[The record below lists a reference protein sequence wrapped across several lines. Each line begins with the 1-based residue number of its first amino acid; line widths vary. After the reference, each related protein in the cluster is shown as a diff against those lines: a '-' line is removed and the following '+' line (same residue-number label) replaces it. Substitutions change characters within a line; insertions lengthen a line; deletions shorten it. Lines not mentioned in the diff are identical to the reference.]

1 MLKVQNVVKDYR
13 ISKNVSERVLKG
25 VSIEFQP
32 GEVTAIFGASGCGKS
47 TLLNILSGLDS
58 KYQGDVY
65 YNDLNLRTMNLD
77 SYRKNVIGF
86 IFQNFNLIPHM
97 SVKENVGS
105 VLSMSKISKK
115 ERDAKIQE
123 ALKLVGLEEYANR
136 LPKILS
142 GGQKQR
148 VAIARALAA
157 SPEVLIAD
165 EPTGS
170 LDRENRDL
178 VLELLKKQAKSGKTV
193 IIVTHDQ
200 EIAAIADKVVTLDY
214 GVVANIDAKQ
224 ASVSETKETKVF
236 EKHTLGFKN
245 IVKMSFK
252 NLTSRK
258 LRTILVSLG
267 TSIGIA
273 AVLVAFSLGSGTQA
287 EILKTLSTIQRPED
301 VSVTDMQDGAISMD
315 DIQTIKKEL
324 NDSTIQYVPQIIY
337 FVKENADERGSTV
350 VLSSSDDKMRAFTT
364 ASLLYGKP
372 ATQSDEAY
380 ISEAQANLLLSKS
393 GINPS
398 SEELKKLIGQKQTL
412 TLQVE
417 GNENGTTDTQNRK
430 FVYKTFDVEVKIAG
444 ILQKTYNG
452 QIYMISDTL
461 AESKRPVS
469 QDALNVSQYTLET
482 KSKED
487 AQKLSQKFKS
497 NKALEKYQAVSLEDI
512 IGSVMTFIFVV
523 SAILAGIAGISLF
536 VSAFMIL
543 IVLYTSVVERT
554 REIGIIRALG
564 FKKMSVRLVFFLE
577 AVFIILFANI
587 LGFALAGLV
596 SVLINSIANPVIGF
610 NPSLITVESAVL
622 ALVITMGIGMLSAL
636 YPAAKASKVDPADAL
651 RYE

>member
-1 MLKVQNVVKDYR
+1 MLKIQNVVKEYR
-13 ISKNVSERVLKG
+13 ISKSVSERVLKG
-25 VSIEFQP
+25 VSVDFYP

-58 KYQGDVY
+58 KYQGDVL
-65 YNDLNLRTMNLD
+65 YNNLNLRTMNLD
-77 SYRKNVIGF
+77 TYRKNVIGF

-115 ERDAKIQE
+115 ERDTRIAE
-123 ALKLVGLEEYANR
+123 SLKLVGLEEFSNR
-136 LPKILS
+136 LPKVLS

-157 SPEVLIAD
+157 NPEILIAD

-178 VLELLKKQAKSGKTV
+178 VLDLLKQQAKQGKTV

-200 EIAAIADKVVTLDY
+200 EIASIADKVVTLDY
-214 GVVANIDAKQ
+214 GVVSNIEVKHAFEKQ
-224 ASVSETKETKVF
+224 TDESKVF

-245 IVKMSFK
+245 VVKMSFK

-273 AVLVAFSLGSGTQA
+273 AVLVAFSLGSGTQS
-287 EILKTLSTIQRPED
+287 EIMKTLSTIQKPEA
-301 VSVTDMQDGAISMD
+301 VSVSDMKDG
-315 DIQTIKKEL
+315 TITADELKEMKKEL
-324 NDSTIQYVPQIIY
+324 NNENLIYTPQTTYTIET
-337 FVKENADERGSTV
+337 VKGERGTSIVYT
-350 VLSSSDDKMRAFTT
+350 SSEEQMKSFTT

-372 ATQSDEAY
+372 ATKDEEVY
-380 ISEAQANLLLSKS
+380 ITKDQATMLLEKD
-393 GINPS
+393 GKKAS
-398 SEELKKLIGQKQTL
+398 SEEIEKLIGKKEKL
-412 TLQVE
+412 TLQVDLFE
-417 GNENGTTDTQNRK
+417 ESTQTEPK
-430 FVYKTFDVEVKIAG
+430 SKYEPVTFEVEVTIAG
-444 ILQKTYNG
+444 VLQKMYNG
-452 QIYMISDTL
+452 PMFMASNKFLNNHLPVPQDKVKVYQYLITAKDKEEAQSIS
-461 AESKRPVS
+461 K
-469 QDALNVSQYTLET
+469 
-482 KSKED
+482 
-487 AQKLSQKFKS
+487 KFKS
-497 NKALEKYQAVSLEDI
+497 TKVLERYAAMTLEDM
-512 IGSVMTFIFVV
+512 IGSAMQFVFVV

-564 FKKMSVRLVFFLE
+564 FKKMSIRLVFFLE

-587 LGFALAGLV
+587 LGLGIASLV
-596 SVLINSIANPVIGF
+596 SWMINSVAYSAIGF
-610 NPSLITVESAVL
+610 NPSLITLTSVIVSF
-622 ALVITMGIGMLSAL
+622 VITMGIGMISAL
-636 YPAAKASKVDPADAL
+636 YPAAKASRVDPADAL

>member
-1 MLKVQNVVKDYR
+1 MLKVHNVVKDYR
-13 ISKNVSERVLKG
+13 ISKSVSERVLKG
-25 VSIEFQP
+25 VSVEFQP

-65 YNDLNLRTMNLD
+65 YNDINLRTMNLD

-97 SVKENVGS
+97 TVKENVGS
-105 VLSMSKISKK
+105 VLSMSKMSKK
-115 ERDAKIQE
+115 EQSAKIQE

-178 VLELLKKQAKSGKTV
+178 VLDILKQQAKSGKTV

-200 EIAAIADKVVTLDY
+200 EIASIADKVVTLDY
-214 GVVANIDAKQ
+214 GVVANVEVKQ
-224 ASVSETKETKVF
+224 AITAETKETKVF

-245 IVKMSFK
+245 ILKMSFK

-287 EILKTLSTIQRPED
+287 EIMKTLSTIQAPED
-301 VSVTDMQDGAISMD
+301 VSIFDTSDGKITSE
-315 DIQTIKKEL
+315 DIKLIKKEIN
-324 NDSTIQYVPQIIY
+324 NDNIKYVPQVVY
-337 FVKENADERGSTV
+337 FVQDKVDEMGNSIAF
-350 VLSSSDDKMRAFTT
+350 SSSDEKMKSFTT
-364 ASLLYGKP
+364 ASLLYGKS
-372 ATQSDEAY
+372 ATQNDEVY
-380 ISEAQANLLLSKS
+380 VTQDQAKMILTKESK
-393 GINPS
+393 NATT
-398 SEELKKLIGQKQTL
+398 EEMEKLIGQTQKL

-417 GNENGTTDTQNRK
+417 TGEIPQNSESSAN
-430 FVYKTFDVEVKIAG
+430 FTLKTFDVDVKIAG
-444 ILQKTYNG
+444 ILQRTYSG
-452 QIYMISDTL
+452 SMYMISTSL
-461 AESKRPVS
+461 LESKSPVKQS
-469 QDALNVSQYTLET
+469 DMNVSQYILET
-482 KSKED
+482 SSKEE
-487 AQKLSQKFKS
+487 AKKVAEKFRGNKL
-497 NKALEKYQAVSLEDI
+497 LEKYQATTLEDM
-512 IGSVMTFIFVV
+512 IGGAMTFVFVV

-587 LGFALAGLV
+587 IGLGLASLV
-596 SVLINSIANPVIGF
+596 SLIINSAANTTIGF
-610 NPSLITVESAVL
+610 NPSLITIESILLSL
-622 ALVITMGIGMLSAL
+622 AITMGIGMLSAL